1 MTVNY
6 APADTPEERQNQLI
20 SAAVDL
26 AEKQLR
32 DGTASPSVITHY
44 LKLGTKREELEILRL
59 QAETQALTAKAEA
72 VSSNKRIEEL
82 YEQAIAA
89 MRSYSGAD
97 SDNYDY
103 GVEFYEDS

>member
-1 MTVNY
+1 MAVDY
-6 APADTPEERQNQLI
+6 APADTPEERQNQLVA
-20 SAAVDL
+20 AAVDL
-26 AEKQLR
+26 AEKQLK

-44 LKLGTKREELEILRL
+44 LRLGTKREELEILRL
-59 QAETQALTAKAEA
+59 QAETETLAAKAEA
-72 VSSNKRIEEL
+72 MKSNKRIEEL

-89 MRSYSGAD
+89 MRSYSGAN